1 MPEKRDYYEVM
12 GVARGASADEIK
24 KSYRRKAREL
34 HPDVNRENPHAEE
47 QFKELGEAY
56 EVLSD
61 PQKRTLYDRYGHAA
75 LNGAAGRGGGSTVFD
90 EFGFGD
96 IFETFFGGGG
106 GMQRPD
112 TRGSD
117 LRYDLVITLEE
128 AFSGVER
135 TIHFPHMTVC
145 ATCRGAGS
153 ESGAPVPCP
162 ACAGTGQRRQM
173 SNNFFGMQFSTVT
186 PCDRCNATGQLI
198 TNPCKACRGEG
209 RARVTE
215 DLTVR
220 IPPGVDTG
228 SRIRHRG
235 KGDMGL
241 RGAQSGDLIVMI
253 GVREHSVFKRR
264 GSDLFCEVELPFT
277 VAALG
282 GKLPVPSMSGDT
294 EVDIPAGTQGGHTF
308 RLRGRGM
315 PNLDAGHL
323 GDLYVVVSVQVP
335 TDLSARQR
343 ELLRELARERGE
355 EVNTAHKGLFQ
366 KMKDAVEDVVDDLR
380 GSGAAPE
387 NR

>member
-1 MPEKRDYYEVM
+1 MTAKRDYYEVI
-12 GVARGASADEIK
+12 GVAREASAEEIK

-56 EVLSD
+56 EVLSE
-61 PQKRTLYDRYGHAA
+61 PQKRAVYDRYGHEA
-75 LNGAAGRGGGSTVFD
+75 LNGSGRGADTVFN

-112 TRGSD
+112 PRGAD
-117 LRYDLVITLEE
+117 LRYELIITLEE
-128 AFSGVER
+128 AFSGIER
-135 TIHFPHMTVC
+135 TIHYPHLAMC
-145 ATCRGAGS
+145 ATCRGTGS
-153 ESGAPVPCP
+153 ESGAPVACP
-162 ACAGTGQRRQM
+162 ACAGTGQRRQV

-186 PCDRCNATGQLI
+186 PCDRCNATGELI
-198 TNPCKACRGEG
+198 SNPCKSCRGEG
-209 RARVTE
+209 RVRVTD

-241 RGAQSGDLIVMI
+241 RGAQPGDLIMVI
-253 GVREHSVFKRR
+253 GVREHPVFKRR
-264 GSDLFCEVELPFT
+264 GSDLFCEIELPFT

-294 EVDIPAGTQGGHTF
+294 EVDVPAGTQTGHTF

-323 GDLYVVVSVQVP
+323 GDQYVVVSVQVP
-335 TDLSARQR
+335 TDLSVRQR

-355 EVNTAHKGLFQ
+355 EVNVHKGLFQ
-366 KMKDAVEDVVDDLR
+366 KVKDAVEDVVEDLR
-380 GSGAAPE
+380 GTGAKEASE
-387 NR
+387 N